1 MAAPQTP
8 QPGRQ
13 PGSAGPRRP
22 RAWLARRMAAVL
34 SAVAVF
40 GLGGLMYW
48 NDHQSGTAQAA
59 TSVNSSNPTSSSTS
73 SDNRVSG
80 SGDDGESEH
89 ESDNNNGSIVDDI
102 TRLIPG
108 LSDNSSSS
116 SSSSSGTSSS
126 GTSSSG
132 TSAPAPSPH
141 SSTRGS

>member
-89 ESDNNNGSIVDDI
+89 ESDNNNSSIVDDI

-116 SSSSSGTSSS
+116 SSGTSSS

-132 TSAPAPSPH
+132 TSTPAPSPH